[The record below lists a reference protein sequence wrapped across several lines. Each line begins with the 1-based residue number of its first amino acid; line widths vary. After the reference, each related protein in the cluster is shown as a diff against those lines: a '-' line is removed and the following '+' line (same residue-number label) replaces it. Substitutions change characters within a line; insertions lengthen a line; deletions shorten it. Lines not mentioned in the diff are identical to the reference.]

1 MKNSCNYWFI
11 FLRAIVLV
19 KNGKHGYLLENW
31 GIQLCIRLS
40 FEYILGRARKPWFL
54 EPLFWFFLESFWDK
68 TVNPNYTYLQDS
80 IDPWYFFSVVWIQAS
95 FEYTKKY
102 VCNFLAAF
110 CTAIVIIHRSSVRRQ
125 LVLLWDIS

>member
-1 MKNSCNYWFI
+1 MKNSCNYRFR
-11 FLRAIVLV
+11 FLRAVVLV

-31 GIQLCIRLS
+31 RIQLSIRLS

-54 EPLFWFFLESFWDK
+54 EPLFRFFFESFGDEP
-68 TVNPNYTYLQDS
+68 VNPNSTSLRYS
-80 IDPWYFFSVVWIQAS
+80 IDPRYFFSVVWIQAS

-110 CTAIVIIHRSSVRRQ
+110 CTAIVIIHCSSMQRQ

>member
-1 MKNSCNYWFI
+1 MVSMNTYFRIDAYSLVLGYPLSI
-11 FLRAIVLV
+11 FWEEPV
-19 KNGKHGYLLENW
+19 KPDS
-31 GIQLCIRLS
+31 LS
-40 FEYILGRARKPWFL
+40 PFFN
-54 EPLFWFFLESFWDK
+54 FFLESFGDEPI
-68 TVNPNYTYLQDS
+68 NPNSTYLRYS
-80 IDPWYFFSVVWIQAS
+80 IDPRYFFSVVLIQAS